1 MLFCRVRR
9 ALQALLSYFNPN
21 PNDGKHHRLIVGQI
35 YGTLNLIISG
45 ISLALAVW
53 YKKRLQ
59 LP

>member
-21 PNDGKHHRLIVGQI
+21 TNDGKHHRLIVGQI